1 LNGLVEV
8 HTELGR
14 GTSFMLTLPITL
26 VIIKALIVRVGAQTY
41 AIPISAVSESVMV
54 ESRQVV
60 TVGRRHVI
68 QLRDH
73 TLALLRL
80 GDLFGVP
87 PPDATDDRL
96 YIIVVGLAE
105 KRLGLVVDAIEGQ
118 QEIVIKSVGSVL
130 QGIPGIAG
138 ATELGNRKT
147 ILVLDVGALIEE
159 AVGQKTSV
167 PLAA

>member
-1 LNGLVEV
+1 
-8 HTELGR
+8 
-14 GTSFMLTLPITL
+14 M
-26 VIIKALIVRVGAQTY
+26 
-41 AIPISAVSESVMV
+41 
-54 ESRQVV
+54 
-60 TVGRRHVI
+60 I

-80 GDLFGVP
+80 NELFNVASSDIP
-87 PPDATDDRL
+87 QDRL

-118 QEIVIKSVGSVL
+118 QEIVIKSVGAML

-147 ILVLDVGALIEE
+147 ILVLDIGALIEE
-159 AVGQKTSV
+159 AVGQKMSI

>member
-1 LNGLVEV
+1 
-8 HTELGR
+8 
-14 GTSFMLTLPITL
+14 
-26 VIIKALIVRVGAQTY
+26 VIIKALIVGVGPHTY
-41 AIPISAVSESVMV
+41 AIPISSVAESVMV
-54 ESRQVV
+54 EANQVG
-60 TVGRRHVI
+60 TVGRRPVI

-80 GDLFGVP
+80 SDLFGVP
-87 PPDATDDRL
+87 SAEHKDNRL

-105 KRLGLVVDAIEGQ
+105 KRLGLVVDTIEGQ
-118 QEIVIKSVGSVL
+118 QEIVIKAVGSML

-159 AVGQKTSV
+159 AVSHRTTAE